1 VPQDP
6 HDTGKTGLFETQSP
20 IGAIRSPTGI
30 TSEAGAMAC
39 EGRGLAP
46 IATSSLWAVTDEV
59 KQGDEWVPYVGG

>member
-6 HDTGKTGLFETQSP
+6 HDRGKNALFETQSP

-30 TSEAGAMAC
+30 TPEAGAMAC

-46 IATSSLWAVTDEV
+46 IATSSPWAVADEV
-59 KQGDEWVPYVGG
+59 K